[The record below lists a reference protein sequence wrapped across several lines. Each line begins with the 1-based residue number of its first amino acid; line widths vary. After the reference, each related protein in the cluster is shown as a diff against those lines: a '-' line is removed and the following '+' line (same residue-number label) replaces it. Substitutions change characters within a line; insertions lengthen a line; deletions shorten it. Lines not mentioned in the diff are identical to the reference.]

1 MSWKA
6 LHWNSHSPEILSR
19 IISWCM
25 SFSLFVYTTPKTNWF
40 SDKDGHVKLSDFGL
54 STGFHKQHD
63 SNYYQRLLENG
74 PPSNGAPQSARNSV
88 MVNSINLTMTNKD
101 QIATWKAN
109 RRKLVSLPA
118 FPDVGAYTLNFCPR
132 RPTQLSEHRITLH
145 LKFSYKRVMGKS
157 ATGGHLV
164 PSCSSAWLDIPHF
177 VPKTRTKHTR
187 R

>member
-1 MSWKA
+1 
-6 LHWNSHSPEILSR
+6 
-19 IISWCM
+19 M
-25 SFSLFVYTTPKTNWF
+25 SFSFSVRTTPETNQF

-74 PPSNGAPQSARNSV
+74 PASHGAPQSTRNSV

-109 RRKLVSLPA
+109 RRKLVSLST
-118 FPDVGAYTLNFCPR
+118 FPDVRTYSPNFCPR
-132 RPTQLSEHRITLH
+132 RPIQLSEHQITLH
-145 LKFSYKRVMGKS
+145 LKFSYKRDMGKN
-157 ATGGHLV
+157 ATGGRLA

>member
-1 MSWKA
+1 MS
-6 LHWNSHSPEILSR
+6 S
-19 IISWCM
+19 
-25 SFSLFVYTTPKTNWF
+25 SFSVHTTSKTNRF

-74 PPSNGAPQSARNSV
+74 PSSNGAPQSARNSV

-109 RRKLVSLPA
+109 RRKLVSLST
-118 FPDVGAYTLNFCPR
+118 FPDVRAYTLNFCPR
-132 RPTQLSEHRITLH
+132 RPTQLLEHQITLH
-145 LKFSYKRVMGKS
+145 LKFSYKRDMGRS
-157 ATGGHLV
+157 ATGGHLA
-164 PSCSSAWLDIPHF
+164 PSCSSAWLDIPHS
-177 VPKTRTKHTR
+177 VPKIRTKHTR